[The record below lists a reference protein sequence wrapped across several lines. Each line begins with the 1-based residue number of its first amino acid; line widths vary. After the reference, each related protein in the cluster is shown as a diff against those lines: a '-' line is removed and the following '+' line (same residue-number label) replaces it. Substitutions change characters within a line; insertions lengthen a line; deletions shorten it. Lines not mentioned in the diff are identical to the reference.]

1 MQAPAAAVER
11 VVAQWGTAEP
21 DGDDAC
27 VLRMSVDELHW
38 PVLVL
43 AAVGAEFE
51 VESPPEL
58 TVQLMSIGE
67 LFRKAN

>member
-1 MQAPAAAVER
+1 
-11 VVAQWGTAEP
+11 
-21 DGDDAC
+21 
-27 VLRMSVDELHW
+27 MSVDELHW

-58 TVQLMSIGE
+58 TVHLMSIGE
-67 LFRKAN
+67 LFRKASYARSAGPTTR